1 MIFDN
6 VIILRHRFQCPTKVS
21 SLKNLMYLVLCFV
34 TLAYRHPWLKNIFL
48 SQYLSIAIFY
58 KNILLVT
65 WALAGVLNAQKHYFC
80 PTVLPAKNDRL
91 TAAVDVVARP
101 KTLIICKDF
110 VKYFA
115 TTVVS
120 QKSTDTLKKYFNAKS
135 YRVCHRFR
143 LTNQDDYFES
153 VLTFL
158 KLSINFRGSWDSSVN
173 WVKP

>member
-1 MIFDN
+1 VIFDN
-6 VIILRHRFQCPTKVS
+6 FIILRHIFQCPTKVS
-21 SLKNLMYLVLCFV
+21 SLKNLMYLGLCFV
-34 TLAYRHPWLKNIFL
+34 TLAYRHPWAKNIFL

-58 KNILLVT
+58 KKNIVGRIKCTKTL
-65 WALAGVLNAQKHYFC
+65 FC

-91 TAAVDVVARP
+91 TAAVDVDVRP

-115 TTVVS
+115 TTVVWE
-120 QKSTDTLKKYFNAKS
+120 KSIDTLKKYFNAKS
-135 YRVCHRFR
+135 YRVGRRFR

-158 KLSINFRGSWDSSVN
+158 KLSINFRGSWGSSVN
-173 WVKP
+173 CWIKP

>member
-1 MIFDN
+1 VIFDN
-6 VIILRHRFQCPTKVS
+6 FIILRHIFQCPTKVS

-48 SQYLSIAIFY
+48 SFY
-58 KNILLVT
+58 RNIV
-65 WALAGVLNAQKHYFC
+65 QKHIVGDMSLSRRIKCTKTLFC

-91 TAAVDVVARP
+91 TAAVDVDVRP

-115 TTVVS
+115 TTVVWE
-120 QKSTDTLKKYFNAKS
+120 KSIDTLKKYFNAKS
-135 YRVCHRFR
+135 YRVCRRFR

-158 KLSINFRGSWDSSVN
+158 KLSINFRGSWGSSVN
-173 WVKP
+173 CWIKP